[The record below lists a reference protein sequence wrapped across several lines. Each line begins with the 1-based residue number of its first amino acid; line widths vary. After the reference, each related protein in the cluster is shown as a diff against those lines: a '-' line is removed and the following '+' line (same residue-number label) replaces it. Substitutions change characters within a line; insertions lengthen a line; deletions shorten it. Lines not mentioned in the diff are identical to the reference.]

1 MRTLRTIPLL
11 AKLLIPQ
18 ELRVHA
24 SCGHI
29 FGTLLL
35 LDTVGVSLLC
45 VVVGACILLLW
56 YCLNNCEDKTNKRTS
71 GETSKC

>member
-1 MRTLRTIPLL
+1 MRALRIIPFL

-18 ELRVHA
+18 ELGIHA
-24 SCGHI
+24 SCRHI

-45 VVVGACILLLW
+45 VVVGAGILLLL
-56 YCLNNCEDKTNKRTS
+56 C
-71 GETSKC
+71 